1 MKIMNAKIEEPNKYG
16 VYCNPYKEI
25 TYLGEK
31 LWCVKI
37 GLHSTAEGIR
47 FESDIFGSLRGAN
60 TKSPTYQS
68 EWEAETAFLALA
80 EREIKQRIEKAHD
93 YTEIDMQPYGRSAYV
108 RHLAAIK
115 KIIAKHNQLQLL

>member
-1 MKIMNAKIEEPNKYG
+1 MKIMNAKIEEPNEHG
-16 VYCNPYKEI
+16 VYCKPYKEI

-68 EWEAETAFLALA
+68 EHEAVTAFLAFA
-80 EREIKQRIEKAHD
+80 ENEIKQRIEKALD
-93 YTEIDMQPYGRSAYV
+93 YTEIDMQPYGRSAFV

-115 KIIAKHNQLQLL
+115 KIIAKHNQLQLF